1 MIHRP
6 SLPPLTRRD
15 ALKRFATG
23 FGMAGFA
30 AAAAQP
36 LAAATATGAMGNPWT
51 PKAPHF
57 PAKAK
62 HVVVIFLRGGLSQI
76 DSFDYKPML
85 DKYDGKPLPYETPR
99 TEFATGN
106 LMKSPFSFK
115 KYGKLGIE
123 ISELFPNMAKVI
135 DEFCI
140 VRSMVSDIPNHGP
153 SVLMMNTG
161 SVREGRPAMGAWV
174 VYGLGTE
181 NQNLPGFVVLS
192 AGPRAGAGGASSSY
206 SSAFLPAVYQGTLVP
221 YNISDPSRQ
230 IEYLANGRQNL
241 AQQRKQLDLVA
252 RLNQRYVD
260 RLGGAPELEATIQ
273 SMEVAFRMQTEA
285 PDVFDT
291 RKESPATLAKYGDGG
306 IGRGCLTARRLV
318 EKGVRFV
325 QVVHDGW
332 DHHADIMGHKHT
344 AKDVDQP
351 IAALVSDLKDR
362 GLLNDTLVI
371 VTSEFGRTPVIN
383 LGGFRSIHNGRD
395 HNIYGFTV
403 LMAGGGAKAGTIY
416 GATDDFGFK
425 VAQNP
430 VHVHDLHA
438 TALHMLGMDHEKL
451 TYRYAGRNFRLT
463 DVEGRVVKDILS

>member
-1 MIHRP
+1 MIHQP
-6 SLPPLTRRD
+6 GMPPFTRRD

-30 AAAAQP
+30 ATAGQP
-36 LAAATATGAMGNPWT
+36 LLGAEVATGNPWM
-51 PKAPHF
+51 PRPPHF
-57 PAKAK
+57 PGKAK
-62 HVVVIFLRGGLSQI
+62 HVIVVFLQGGLSQI

-85 DKYDGKPLPYETPR
+85 QKYDGKPLPYETPR

-115 KYGKLGIE
+115 KYGQNGIE
-123 ISELFPNMAKVI
+123 VSELFPHTAKVI

-140 VRSMVSDIPNHGP
+140 VRSMISDIPNHGP

-161 SVREGRPAMGAWV
+161 SVRAGRPSMGSWV

-181 NQNLPGFVVLS
+181 NQNLPGFIVLS
-192 AGPRAGAGGASSSY
+192 AGGGGGGF
-206 SSAFLPAVYQGTLVP
+206 SSAFLPAVYQGTMVP
-221 YNISDPSRQ
+221 YNIADPNRQ
-230 IEYLANGRQNL
+230 IQYLANTRQNL
-241 AQQRKQLDLVA
+241 TQQRGQLDLL
-252 RLNQRYVD
+252 RDLNQSYVD
-260 RLGGAPELEATIQ
+260 KLNGAPELEATIQ

-285 PDVFDT
+285 PEVFDT
-291 RKESPATLAKYGDGG
+291 RKESQATLAKYGEGG
-306 IGRGCLTARRLV
+306 IAQGCITARRLV

-325 QVVHDGW
+325 QVVHAGW

-344 AKDVDQP
+344 ARDVDQP
-351 IAALVSDLKDR
+351 IAALVQDLKER
-362 GLLNDTLVI
+362 GLLDETLVI
-371 VTSEFGRTPVIN
+371 VASEFGRTPVIN
-383 LGGFRSIHNGRD
+383 LGGFRSVHNGRD

-403 LMAGGGAKAGTIY
+403 LMAGGGVKRSTVY

-438 TALHMLGMDHEKL
+438 TALHTLGLDHEKL

-463 DVEGRVVKDILS
+463 DVEGTVVRDILA

>member
-1 MIHRP
+1 
-6 SLPPLTRRD
+6 
-15 ALKRFATG
+15 
-23 FGMAGFA
+23 MAGFA
-30 AAAAQP
+30 AAAGQP
-36 LAAATATGAMGNPWT
+36 LLGAAAGNPWT
-51 PKAPHF
+51 PRPPHF

-62 HVVVIFLRGGLSQI
+62 HVIVIFLQGGLSQI

-106 LMKSPFSFK
+106 LMKSPFSFS
-115 KYGKLGIE
+115 KYGQNGIDV
-123 ISELFPNMAKVI
+123 SELFPHTARVI
-135 DEFCI
+135 DEFSI
-140 VRSMVSDIPNHGP
+140 IRSMISDIPNHGP

-161 SVREGRPAMGAWV
+161 SVRAGRPTMGSWV

-181 NQNLPGFVVLS
+181 NQNLPGFIVLT
-192 AGPRAGAGGASSSY
+192 AGGGGGGF
-206 SSAFLPAVYQGTLVP
+206 SSAFLPAVYQGTMVP
-221 YNISDPSRQ
+221 FNISDPNKQ
-230 IEYLANGRQNL
+230 IQYLANNRQNQT
-241 AQQRKQLDLVA
+241 QQRAQLDLL
-252 RLNQRYVD
+252 RDLNQSYVD
-260 RLGGAPELEATIQ
+260 QMNGAPELEATIQ

-291 RKESPATLAKYGDGG
+291 RKESAATSALYGEGG
-306 IGRGCLTARRLV
+306 IAQGCLTARRLV

-325 QVVHDGW
+325 QVVHAGW

-351 IAALVSDLKDR
+351 IAGLVQDLKNR
-362 GLLNDTLVI
+362 GLLDETLVI
-371 VTSEFGRTPVIN
+371 VASEFGRTPVIN
-383 LGGFRSIHNGRD
+383 LGGFRSVHNGRD
-395 HNIYGFTV
+395 HNIFGFTV
-403 LMAGGGAKAGTIY
+403 LMAGGGVKRSTVY

-438 TALHMLGMDHEKL
+438 TALHLLGVDHEKL

-463 DVEGRVVKDILS
+463 DVEGKVVRDIVG

>member
-1 MIHRP
+1 MSIRQSVP
-6 SLPPLTRRD
+6 FTRRE
-15 ALKRFATG
+15 ALKQFGAG
-23 FGMAGFA
+23 FGMDGFA
-30 AAAAQP
+30 AAATPVA
-36 LAAATATGAMGNPWT
+36 GNPWT

-57 PAKAK
+57 APKAK
-62 HVVVIFLRGGLSQI
+62 HVIVVFLQGGLSQI

-115 KYGKLGIE
+115 KYGQNGIE
-123 ISELFPNMAKVI
+123 VSDIFPNMGKVI

-140 VRSMVSDIPNHGP
+140 VRSMISDIPNHGP

-161 SVREGRPAMGAWV
+161 SVRAGRPSMGSWV

-181 NQNLPGFVVLS
+181 NQNLPGFIVLS
-192 AGPRAGAGGASSSY
+192 AGFGGGGF
-206 SSAFLPAVYQGTLVP
+206 SSAFLPAVYQGTIVP
-221 YNISDPSRQ
+221 YNVADPNRQ
-230 IEYLANGRQNL
+230 IPYLANTRENL
-241 AQQRKQLDLVA
+241 TQQRAQLDLL
-252 RLNQRYVD
+252 RDMNQAYVD
-260 RLGGAPELEATIQ
+260 KVEGAPELEASIQ

-325 QVVHDGW
+325 QVVHAGW

-362 GLLNDTLVI
+362 GLLNETLVI
-371 VTSEFGRTPVIN
+371 VASEFGRTPVIN
-383 LGGFRSIHNGRD
+383 LGGFRSVHNGRD

-403 LMAGGGAKAGTIY
+403 LMAGGGAKPGTIY

-463 DVEGRVVKDILS
+463 DVEGKVVKDILA

>member
-1 MIHRP
+1 MIHRAN
-6 SLPPLTRRD
+6 LPPLTRRD
-15 ALKRFATG
+15 ALKKFATG

-30 AAAAQP
+30 SMASP
-36 LAAATATGAMGNPWT
+36 LAAETVGNPWT
-51 PKAPHF
+51 PKPPHF
-57 PAKAK
+57 AAKAK
-62 HVVVIFLRGGLSQI
+62 HVIVVFLQGGLSQI

-85 DKYDGKPLPYETPR
+85 EKYDGKPLPYETPR

-123 ISELFPNMAKVI
+123 VSELFPHTATVI

-140 VRSMVSDIPNHGP
+140 VRSMISDIPNHGP

-161 SVREGRPAMGAWV
+161 SVRAGRPSMGSWV

-181 NQNLPGFVVLS
+181 NQNLPGFIVLS
-192 AGPRAGAGGASSSY
+192 AGAGGGNTF
-206 SSAFLPAVYQGTLVP
+206 SSAFLPAVYQGTMVP
-221 YNISDPSRQ
+221 YNLNDPKKQ
-230 IEYLANGRQNL
+230 IQYLANTRLNL
-241 AQQRKQLDLVA
+241 TQQREQMDLL
-252 RLNQRYVD
+252 RDLNQSYVD
-260 RLGGAPELEATIQ
+260 RLHGAPELEATIQ

-285 PDVFDT
+285 PEVFDT
-291 RKESPATLAKYGDGG
+291 RKENPATIAKYGEGG
-306 IGRGCLTARRLV
+306 ISQGCLTARRLV

-325 QVVHDGW
+325 QVVHAGW

-344 AKDVDQP
+344 ARDVDQP

-362 GLLNDTLVI
+362 GLLDETLVI
-371 VTSEFGRTPVIN
+371 VASEFGRTPVIN
-383 LGGFRSIHNGRD
+383 LGGFRSVHNGRD

-403 LMAGGGAKAGTIY
+403 LMAGGGVKPGTIY

-425 VAQNP
+425 VVQNP

-438 TALHMLGMDHEKL
+438 TVLHLLGMDHEKL

-463 DVEGRVVKDILS
+463 DVEGKVVKDIVV